1 MPESI
6 TLKTAEFD
14 SRFPN
19 QNQTRHCWQNYA
31 DYYRCINKKGEDY
44 EPCKLFFNNYNSLCP
59 NEWIAKWNELREN
72 DAFPANLEG

>member
-1 MPESI
+1 MPHEV

-19 QNQTRHCWQNYA
+19 QNQTRHCWVSYA

-44 EPCKLFFNNYNSLCP
+44 EPCKLFYNTFHSLCP
-59 NEWIAKWNELREN
+59 NEWIGKWDEQREN
-72 DAFPANLEG
+72 GTFPANLDG